1 MRRRRGGDDNV
12 DLSGAEHAW
21 WAGGERRTVSI
32 GPPTGTPERRAD
44 GPATIPATVPTPLP
58 TAMPAMA
65 GAGAPAGSTLPSPAG
80 PRVAAPPV
88 PPRDPAAVAAAAA
101 AARATLDPSNDPWR
115 RSTSPGALA
124 AYRALGI
131 DWEANWDEVVTVFQ
145 EQAARWHPDR
155 LARADAQVR
164 AEGERRMGELTRA
177 YHELERILRPKRRQ
191 LFTT

>member
-1 MRRRRGGDDNV
+1 MRRRRGSDDNV
-12 DLSGAEHAW
+12 DLSSAEHAW
-21 WAGGERRTVSI
+21 WAGGERRLVST
-32 GPPTGTPERRAD
+32 GPPEGVPERRAD
-44 GPATIPATVPTPLP
+44 GPPTTTPHQAATPVPAL
-58 TAMPAMA
+58 A
-65 GAGAPAGSTLPSPAG
+65 GAGGPAVSAVPPPVTPP
-80 PRVAAPPV
+80 VVAPPV

-101 AARATLDPSNDPWR
+101 AARAAIDPSNDPWR

-145 EQAARWHPDR
+145 QQAARWHPDR

-164 AEGERRMGELTRA
+164 AEGERRMGEMTRA